1 MPSLFTHITC
11 NFNFLSF
18 FPTVVS
24 YSRTAAVAKKPCSN
38 LIKGEIWPSEA
49 LLFLLVVFFCV
60 SSLSIP
66 PQTGLQRVRAI
77 CQILRLNKEI
87 EELAQTY
94 YNKAYQH
101 DSFIKVTLHKKEVL
115 GGCCILL
122 SCRLLN
128 WPLSMGTVSSLLEAD
143 PAQLGT
149 VYLEMVKVLNIEAP
163 VTNVTAVME
172 GHCAE

>member
-1 MPSLFTHITC
+1 M
-11 NFNFLSF
+11 
-18 FPTVVS
+18 
-24 YSRTAAVAKKPCSN
+24 
-38 LIKGEIWPSEA
+38 
-49 LLFLLVVFFCV
+49 
-60 SSLSIP
+60 
-66 PQTGLQRVRAI
+66 
-77 CQILRLNKEI
+77 
-87 EELAQTY
+87 
-94 YNKAYQH
+94 
-101 DSFIKVTLHKKEVL
+101 TLHKKEVL